1 MKQLRFE
8 IQQIVQ
14 HRPLLDAPLWS
25 TDISWKGA
33 SLVKAFES
41 LIYLLHKIRYKMA
54 SETLEQKK
62 QIRIDSINY
71 VFDSTK
77 SLLSNFRKNLSGYI
91 EKVGQVRLAE
101 TSQYDD
107 TDRIS
112 QYIVISLKPTMERFY
127 Q

>member
-1 MKQLRFE
+1 
-8 IQQIVQ
+8 
-14 HRPLLDAPLWS
+14 
-25 TDISWKGA
+25 
-33 SLVKAFES
+33 
-41 LIYLLHKIRYKMA
+41 MA

-77 SLLSNFRKNLSGYI
+77 SLLSSFRKNLSGYI